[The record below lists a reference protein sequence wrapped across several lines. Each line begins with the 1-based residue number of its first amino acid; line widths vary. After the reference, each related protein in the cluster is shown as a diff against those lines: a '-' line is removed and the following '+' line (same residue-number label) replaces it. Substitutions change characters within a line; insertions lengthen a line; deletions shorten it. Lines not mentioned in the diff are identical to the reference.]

1 MQNIAGRLRACY
13 NAPVAV
19 VSVFASSHMNPAPA
33 FRRAASELGRRLA
46 RAGHTVRT
54 GAGASPCL
62 MGLVSDAAL
71 AAGGRVEGVILDRFL
86 HLQHPK
92 VPTRIEKTMAE
103 RKRRLWVGTR
113 ALVVLPGGYGTLD
126 ELFEV
131 LVLHQIGL
139 YRGRVILINVDRFYD
154 PLLAWLK
161 RAGREGFIKPVDRRR
176 LSVVKTA
183 AAAMAAIRAG

>member
-1 MQNIAGRLRACY
+1 MAT
-13 NAPVAV
+13 
-19 VSVFASSHMNPAPA
+19 VSVFASSHLDPAPS
-33 FRRAASELGRRLA
+33 FRRAAAQLGRRLA
-46 RAGHTVRT
+46 RAGYTVRT

-71 AAGGRVEGVILDRFL
+71 EAGGRVEGVILDRFL
-86 HLQHPK
+86 HLLHPR

-139 YRGRVILINVDRFYD
+139 YRGRVILLNVSGFYD
-154 PLLAWLK
+154 PLLKWLD
-161 RAGREGFIKPVDRRR
+161 RAGREGFINPRDRRR
-176 LSVVKTA
+176 LKVVRTTA
-183 AAAMAAIRAG
+183 GAVAAI